1 MVCFPSEGVMGI
13 RRCLLRNYAYTVTLI
28 KKKIEINSFLE
39 YYHMTYTGKQNIQA
53 KRSGPSCS
61 KAD

>member
-39 YYHMTYTGKQNIQA
+39 YYHMTYTGKT
-53 KRSGPSCS
+53 KHTS
-61 KAD
+61 